1 MNMQRVICGVL
12 ALSLA
17 GATIHVPLAQAALVG
32 TEQVVTATAGVQAAD
47 EARQRLAALLARDD
61 VAAALQGHG
70 VDAVQ
75 ARARVDSLSD
85 AEVQQLAGQIDQL
98 PAGGDVLGI
107 ALFVFLVLL
116 FTDIM
121 GYTDIFPFVKKTAD
135 GSRK

>member
-1 MNMQRVICGVL
+1 MKIRQVICGVL

-17 GATIHVPLAQAALVG
+17 GGTIQVPLAQAALVG
-32 TEQVVTATAGVQAAD
+32 TGQAVAAASGAQAAD

-85 AEVQQLAGQIDQL
+85 EEVQQLAGRIDEL

>member
-1 MNMQRVICGVL
+1 MNMRRVICGVL

-17 GATIHVPLAQAALVG
+17 GGTIHVPLAQAALVG
-32 TEQVVTATAGVQAAD
+32 TGEVVAAATLGQAAD

-61 VAAALQGHG
+61 VVAALQGHG
-70 VDAVQ
+70 VDAAQ

-85 AEVQQLAGQIDQL
+85 EEVQQLAGQIDQL

-107 ALFVFLVLL
+107 AVFVFLVLL

-121 GYTDIFPFVKKTAD
+121 GYTDIFPFVKKTA
-135 GSRK
+135 R